1 MDTKKIIKQHKT
13 ICRLVSEKRI
23 KQSLDILKD
32 MLSMSVR
39 GDLHDEYGKSI
50 LTYRNMLS
58 YTIEGIEDPERNNVY
73 TRLIQSILTLAD
85 RVREDI
91 LSRNSGWHTYWIK
104 QQMEKEQ
111 KLTGKTIIENVD
123 DLMFKSELD
132 EWLKISSEI
141 NPDRRRNIH

>member
-1 MDTKKIIKQHKT
+1 M
-13 ICRLVSEKRI
+13 SEKRI

-73 TRLIQSILTLAD
+73 IRLIQSILTLAD

-132 EWLKISSEI
+132 DEWLKISSK
-141 NPDRRRNIH
+141 